1 MDKNDKNEAR
11 NNITLPLPSYSDL
24 RGRQS
29 IRATFKLSEKAIDAI
44 SIVATHLGIKQKSL
58 FDHLINDLRSLN
70 AIAQGIQPDSYNN
83 LNRIQKT
90 YVLSR
95 RTLSSLEE
103 ASINFDTPRDALV
116 EYSIKRLIPV
126 IAEEREKH
134 RKRKEVLEG
143 MREYQRQGAKIFKKS
158 KELLGEDD
166 PVYDEFETA
175 MAVFNNA
182 LLNIE
187 SFVKKGEIIED
198 F

>member
-1 MDKNDKNEAR
+1 MDKNDINEAR
-11 NNITLPLPSYSDL
+11 NNITLPLTSYSDL

-44 SIVATHLGIKQKSL
+44 NIVSTHLGIKQKSL

-70 AIAQGIQPDSYNN
+70 AIGQGIQPDSYNN

-103 ASINFDTPRDALV
+103 ASKNFDTPRDALV

-134 RKRKEVLEG
+134 RKRKEVLGE
-143 MREYQRQGAKIFKKS
+143 MREYQRQGAKILKKS

-166 PVYDEFETA
+166 PVYDELKTA
-175 MAVFNNA
+175 MAVSNNA
-182 LLNIE
+182 RLNIE